1 MGKAEKVRRN
11 KAIKRI
17 QRINIERPFEDDR
30 IYNHEKLGAVSGKFL
45 NGLKAQIDRENIN
58 G

>member
-1 MGKAEKVRRN
+1 MGKAEKIRRN
-11 KAIKRI
+11 RAIKKV
-17 QRINIERPFEDDR
+17 QRMNLDRPFEDNR

-45 NGLKAQIDRENIN
+45 NGLKSQIDRENN